1 MAAELET
8 HCVLG
13 APPRHG
19 QSEAHERS
27 QKDGSGRRSCLQM
40 KALLRSKLVWIVAIV
55 VVALLVV
62 RAMLPIWVRDYVNRK
77 LSETEG
83 YRGHVAEVDLHLWR
97 GAYSIHQIEIKKTS
111 GKVPVPF
118 FSAPVIDLSVEWK
131 ALFHGALVGEVNF
144 ERPKINLV
152 NAASKANSQAPLDE
166 PWTQKVRELFPLR
179 INRFTVNEGE
189 VHYRDYGKSPDVD
202 LVLDQLDIVATNLTN
217 SRKLSETLNA
227 NIEIKGRPL
236 RNGSFKSEINLD
248 PYAAKPTFAMKSE
261 LEGLPLVSL
270 NEFAKAYARITFEKG
285 TLRVATEMNSKQGN
299 FRGYIEPVF
308 DNMAIFDPTEDTES
322 PIDFIWQGI
331 VGGITRIVRNHP
343 KDRFGTKV
351 PISGSFDDPAPAVMD
366 TVFNVLRNAFVKAFE
381 GRLGNDDIDLDKVQ
395 QDPDTKGK

>member
-1 MAAELET
+1 MAKAPAHT
-8 HCVLG
+8 ANRARRSVLG
-13 APPRHG
+13 
-19 QSEAHERS
+19 
-27 QKDGSGRRSCLQM
+27 KDGFGRPSFFQM
-40 KALLRSKLVWIVAIV
+40 KAIYRSKLLWALIVL
-55 VVALLVV
+55 VVALIVV

-77 LSETEG
+77 LSEMED
-83 YRGHVAEVDLHLWR
+83 YRGRVAEVDIHLWR
-97 GAYSIHQIEIKKTS
+97 GAYSIHAVEIKKVT

-118 FSAPVIDLSVEWK
+118 FSAPVVDLSVEWK
-131 ALFHGALVGEVNF
+131 ALFNGALVGEVNF
-144 ERPKINLV
+144 EKPRINLV
-152 NAASKANSQAPLDE
+152 NAASEASRQAPLDE

-189 VHYRDYGKSPDVD
+189 IHYRDYSKTPDVD
-202 LVLDQLDIVATNLTN
+202 VVLDRLDIVATNLTN

-227 NIEIKGRPL
+227 NIEMKGRPL
-236 RNGSFKSEINLD
+236 RQGNFKSEINLD
-248 PYAAKPTFAMKSE
+248 PYAAKPTFAMKAE
-261 LEGLPLVSL
+261 VDGLPLTAL
-270 NEFAKAYARITFEKG
+270 NEFAKAYAAITFEKG

-308 DNMAIFDPTEDTES
+308 DNMAIFDPSEDTES

-331 VGGITRIVRNHP
+331 VGGLTRIIRNQP

-381 GRLGNDDIDLDKVQ
+381 GRLSNDDIDLEKVQ
-395 QDPDTKGK
+395 QDTDVKDK

>member
-1 MAAELET
+1 M
-8 HCVLG
+8 
-13 APPRHG
+13 
-19 QSEAHERS
+19 
-27 QKDGSGRRSCLQM
+27 M
-40 KALLRSKLVWIVAIV
+40 KAIYRSKLLWILVVLLVAV
-55 VVALLVV
+55 LVV

-77 LSETEG
+77 LSEMEG
-83 YRGHVAEVDLHLWR
+83 YRGHVAEVDIHLWR
-97 GAYSIHQIEIKKTS
+97 GAYSIHRVEIKKTS
-111 GKVPVPF
+111 GNVPVPF

-131 ALFHGALVGEVNF
+131 ALFHGALVGEINF

-152 NAASKANSQAPLDE
+152 NAANAASRQAPLDE
-166 PWTQKVRELFPLR
+166 PWTQKVRDLFPLR

-189 VHYRDYGKSPDVD
+189 IHYRDYGKKTDVD
-202 LVLDQLDIVATNLTN
+202 IVLDRLDIVATNLTN
-217 SRKLSETLNA
+217 STRLSETLNA

-236 RNGSFKSEINLD
+236 RQGTFKSEINLD

-270 NEFAKAYARITFEKG
+270 NDFAKAYAAITFERG

-308 DNMAIFDPTEDTES
+308 DNMAIFDPSEDTES

-331 VGGITRIVRNHP
+331 VGGLTRIVRNHP

-366 TVFNVLRNAFVKAFE
+366 TIFNVLRNAFVKAFE
-381 GRLGNDDIDLDKVQ
+381 GRLSNDDIDLDKVKS
-395 QDPDTKGK
+395 DPDTEKK